1 MGAFFIKDKLF
12 AGYALKD
19 INKPIGITEYELTRM
34 LPANLQS
41 SLPSV
46 ETIEAELNQI
56 LQADKQ

>member
-1 MGAFFIKDKLF
+1 MGAVFIKDKLF